1 MIQLID
7 LRGRDLSVAQLRAAL
22 PRPEVD
28 VSRALAGATQLIQDV
43 REHGAHALREQAEKF
58 DGVRPEHIRV
68 PQAAIDEAVAGLDA
82 QVRAGLD
89 EMIRRVRLGS
99 AAQVPPP
106 ARTELAS
113 GAVVEQRWQPVD
125 RVGLYV
131 PGGKA
136 VYPSSVVM
144 NVVPAQAAGVPS
156 IALASPAQAEFG
168 GLPHPTILAAA
179 GILGVTEVYARGGA
193 GAIGA
198 LAYGVAELDLEP
210 VNVITGPGN
219 VWVAAAKRAVSAQ
232 VGIDAEAGPT
242 EILIIADETARPQLV
257 AADLLSQAEHD
268 ELAAAVLVTDSQAF
282 ADAVASDLQAL
293 AAATKHAERVRIS
306 LSGQQSAIV
315 LVDDI
320 AAACAVSNVYGPEHL
335 EIHTADDDATLRGIT
350 NAGAIFLGPNSPVPL
365 GDYIAGSNHVLPTGG
380 QSAHSAGLGAYTFLR
395 AQQIIRY
402 DAAALADVA
411 DRLTA
416 VALAEDLPAHAA
428 SVAARETTGE

>member
-1 MIQLID
+1 
-7 LRGRDLSVAQLRAAL
+7 
-22 PRPEVD
+22 
-28 VSRALAGATQLIQDV
+28 
-43 REHGAHALREQAEKF
+43 
-58 DGVRPEHIRV
+58 
-68 PQAAIDEAVAGLDA
+68 
-82 QVRAGLD
+82 
-89 EMIRRVRLGS
+89 
-99 AAQVPPP
+99 
-106 ARTELAS
+106 
-113 GAVVEQRWQPVD
+113 
-125 RVGLYV
+125 
-131 PGGKA
+131 
-136 VYPSSVVM
+136 
-144 NVVPAQAAGVPS
+144 
-156 IALASPAQAEFG
+156 
-168 GLPHPTILAAA
+168 
-179 GILGVTEVYARGGA
+179 
-193 GAIGA
+193 
-198 LAYGVAELDLEP
+198 
-210 VNVITGPGN
+210 
-219 VWVAAAKRAVSAQ
+219 
-232 VGIDAEAGPT
+232 
-242 EILIIADETARPQLV
+242 V